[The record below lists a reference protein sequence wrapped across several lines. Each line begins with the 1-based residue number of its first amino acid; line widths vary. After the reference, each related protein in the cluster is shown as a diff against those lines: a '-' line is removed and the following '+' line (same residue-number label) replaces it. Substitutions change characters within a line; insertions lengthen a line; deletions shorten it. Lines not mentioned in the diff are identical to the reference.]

1 MELLFFSAVILVLGA
16 VLLMLLI
23 GGVIT
28 LFSEGQIAKKSEQP
42 EITIVNQFENEMPE
56 RSNPKGFV

>member
-1 MELLFFSAVILVLGA
+1 MILLFFAIFILLVGFILI
-16 VLLMLLI
+16 LMFI

-28 LFSEGQIAKKSEQP
+28 LFSDGQIAEKSEQP

-56 RSNPKGFV
+56 RSNPQGFV

>member
-1 MELLFFSAVILVLGA
+1 MELLVFIVVILILGA

-28 LFSEGQIAKKSEQP
+28 LFSEGQIAKKLEQP
-42 EITIVNQFENEMPE
+42 EITIVNQFENAVPE
-56 RSNPKGFV
+56 RSDVIR